1 MLIQTT
7 EVLIAVL
14 FTSCFRLSWLNSY
27 FSARSLKKLLNAWKL
42 VGGGCGGSRIYP
54 RKEEYRDESN
64 ENTQGKLVKTENLPT
79 KLEKQTKQQQQKE
92 THSHFVIKHLPL

>member
-42 VGGGCGGSRIYP
+42 VGGGGAGGAGYI
-54 RKEEYRDESN
+54 
-64 ENTQGKLVKTENLPT
+64 QGKKSTEM
-79 KLEKQTKQQQQKE
+79 KAMRIHRE
-92 THSHFVIKHLPL
+92 SW